1 MMTMDQLDNAF
12 PAFSTTALGAQF
24 AVEALNYCSN
34 KVCGGVCGDASNK
47 KRIIKSYKTIIADTC
62 VHPYGYQIIIKL
74 LFCVDDMVTL
84 NKTVIAEIQ
93 RDYDKL
99 LKSNR
104 VGVLWR
110 RDG

>member
-1 MMTMDQLDNAF
+1 
-12 PAFSTTALGAQF
+12 
-24 AVEALNYCSN
+24 
-34 KVCGGVCGDASNK
+34 
-47 KRIIKSYKTIIADTC
+47 
-62 VHPYGYQIIIKL
+62 
-74 LFCVDDMVTL
+74 MVTL

-110 RDG
+110 CDD